1 MVIVSRLLDWYPP
14 KQKHR
19 ASAKQQFW
27 SCPGYIKRVLLS
39 HDAKRTNWFILPI
52 TTRNDGK
59 SLWHS
64 ILLDCADL
72 SAMQSCSKYM
82 FIQWTPIKV
91 VKSLRLFG
99 RPNRAEHRSSD
110 TTSTYSPS
118 YNLLFQSTWWHHD
131 GNTMSHQQPG
141 TNLQFFWAHIISDKS
156 EQWLNMNTWSNDFSQ
171 IWYDHPG
178 FINAYP
184 PPALGRFFLLNMGP
198 VGSMGFR
205 KKQQKIILG
214 ETAYL

>member
-1 MVIVSRLLDWYPP
+1 MVTSWSLFLDFWTDIRQNKNTEPLPNSSFDLVRAISSVYFWAMM
-14 KQKHR
+14 QKEQR
-19 ASAKQQFW
+19 
-27 SCPGYIKRVLLS
+27 
-39 HDAKRTNWFILPI
+39 FILPI

-141 TNLQFFWAHIISDKS
+141 TNLQFLLSSHYFW
-156 EQWLNMNTWSNDFSQ
+156 
-171 IWYDHPG
+171 
-178 FINAYP
+178 
-184 PPALGRFFLLNMGP
+184 
-198 VGSMGFR
+198 
-205 KKQQKIILG
+205 
-214 ETAYL
+214 